1 MSYVKI
7 SDPSIIDLSGIQQ
20 IISVVNQHS
29 DYLNIL
35 INRFGAIVTPDWSA
49 ENIQSLFD
57 VSTTNIAF
65 GKAIIEPG
73 SPYQQGSGGSTYYVA
88 TVDFESGV
96 TFSQVPLVLVSH
108 DNSDGQVGG
117 QLDIIPSTHD
127 ISTTGFTAR
136 IFRSGTNKLITNDI
150 HINYI
155 AIGRR

>member
-1 MSYVKI
+1 MSYIKI

-35 INRFGAIVTPDWSA
+35 INRFGAVVTPDWSA
-49 ENIQSLFD
+49 ENVQSLFD

-65 GKAIIEPG
+65 GKAIIKPG

-136 IFRSGTNKLITNDI
+136 IVRAGTTKVISNNIE
-150 HINYI
+150 INYI